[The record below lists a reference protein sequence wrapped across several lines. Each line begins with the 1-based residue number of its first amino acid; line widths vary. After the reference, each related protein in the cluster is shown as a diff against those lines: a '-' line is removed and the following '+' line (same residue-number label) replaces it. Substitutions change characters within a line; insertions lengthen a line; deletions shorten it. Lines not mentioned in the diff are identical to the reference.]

1 MRSSSLFRILTYSFN
16 SGLGIGKPTSLQGYT
31 DSEALKHLKD
41 PNILLNLKRQ
51 ENLTG
56 NLTDASA
63 RRNSIWNQFMLTKQF
78 RSANDELVA
87 EQAKKDQIWIRYEE
101 DITEFLNLKIEN
113 QNLQK
118 NLLQV

>member
-1 MRSSSLFRILTYSFN
+1 M
-16 SGLGIGKPTSLQGYT
+16 
-31 DSEALKHLKD
+31 KD

-51 ENLTG
+51 ENLSG

-63 RRNSIWNQFMLTKQF
+63 RRNEIWNEFMLTKQF